1 MVIINMGNGMRT
13 EWQRRI
19 VVTATIVSGLLLMGG
34 TMAFAQQVGTA
45 APDAQITAAEAWAF
59 AVFPP
64 PPDPHA
70 AKPDPRKVLRV
81 TGSPVSYTQAQFDNI
96 HDADWFPQDHAHA
109 PQIVRA
115 GRKPA
120 LACAECHM
128 VGGSGVPVTA
138 ALDGL
143 PKAYIIDQI
152 AAFHAGERGI
162 GGPAIAHGMVDE
174 ARALTAVDL
183 RQAADYFSATKFV
196 SRVHVVE
203 TATVPKTHWKYFVLV
218 PDKDRAREPIG
229 ERIIETPLNFN
240 DYFLADGRARYIAY
254 VPPGSIQRGA
264 AIASKGVGAAPAC
277 ESCHGA
283 KLEGIGIIPPLAGR
297 SPTYIARELILFR
310 EGKRTNPQAAPMV
323 QEVAKLTLKDM
334 VDVAAYAASRKP

>member
-1 MVIINMGNGMRT
+1 MFIINKGNGMRT

-19 VVTATIVSGLLLMGG
+19 VVSAAVVSGLFLSGG
-34 TMAFAQQVGTA
+34 TTAFAQEAGTA
-45 APDAQITAAEAWAF
+45 SQNALITAAEAWAF
-59 AVFPP
+59 PVLPA
-64 PPDPHA
+64 PDPHA
-70 AKPDPRKVLRV
+70 PKPDPRKVLSV
-81 TGSPVSYTQAQFDNI
+81 TGSPMRYAQAQLDSI
-96 HDADWFPQDHAHA
+96 HDADWFPQDHARA

-120 LACAECHM
+120 LACAECHLIS
-128 VGGSGVPVTA
+128 GTGVPANA

-143 PKAYIIDQI
+143 PKAYILEQV

-162 GGPAIAHGMVDE
+162 GDPAIAHGMVDE
-174 ARALTAVDL
+174 ARALTSADL

-203 TATVPKTHWKYFVLV
+203 TATVPKTHWKFFVLV
-218 PDKDRAREPIG
+218 PDKGRTREPIG
-229 ERIIETPLNFN
+229 ERIIETPLNFD
-240 DYFLADGRARYIAY
+240 DYSRFDGRTRYVAY
-254 VPPGSIQRGA
+254 APPGSIARGA

-283 KLEGIGIIPPLAGR
+283 KLEGVGIIPPLAGR

-323 QEVAKLTLKDM
+323 QEVAKLTLNDM
-334 VDVAAYAASRKP
+334 IDAAAYAASRKP